1 MKRQQSLGRTFLI
14 SRREYLERVRTKTFL
29 ITTLITPAMMLGFMF
44 LPDFF
49 MSMKTGGAKNI
60 IVVSD
65 DPAVANAFKSEIE
78 KNKEP
83 KYEVTSP
90 PAVIPMKRQQS
101 LGRTFLIS
109 RREYFE
115 RVRTKTFLITTLIT
129 PAMMLGFMFLPDFF
143 MSMKKSGKNIKPS
156 IM

>member
-1 MKRQQSLGRTFLI
+1 MKKQQSLGRTFLI

-78 KNKEP
+78 KNK
-83 KYEVTSP
+83 
-90 PAVIPMKRQQS
+90 
-101 LGRTFLIS
+101 
-109 RREYFE
+109 
-115 RVRTKTFLITTLIT
+115 
-129 PAMMLGFMFLPDFF
+129 
-143 MSMKKSGKNIKPS
+143 
-156 IM
+156 